1 MTRRPSPPLSD
12 EERRRLRARME
23 LDEATRVAREVSFP
37 PPSDRISTMDLGYY
51 SEATRQLYI
60 ERAKRVWEK
69 VEGLEPEEKD
79 DEVSPSNKSSSA
91 SPSSPPQQQQQRS
104 DGSAAAASTARPNP
118 SPTMTSPVKL
128 SGKTLM
134 DLELYNELNEMHD
147 DAKLF
152 ADRRNSAVAEAERAW
167 LSFAS
172 PAAAMAAAA
181 ERAYPGE
188 LY

>member
-1 MTRRPSPPLSD
+1 
-12 EERRRLRARME
+12 ME

-60 ERAKRVWEK
+60 ERAKGVWEK

-79 DEVSPSNKSSSA
+79 DVSPSNKSSSA

-167 LSFAS
+167 AV
-172 PAAAMAAAA
+172 AAAA
-181 ERAYPGE
+181 
-188 LY
+188 